1 MKVVAP
7 TTQFQVTTADLSVGL
22 QLALDGTSITILPSW
37 MALDPAIE

>member
-1 MKVVAP
+1 MAP

-37 MALDPAIE
+37 MALDPAVE